1 MLKPHVDILNCCI
14 SPDWVFVVLLCPIGT
29 ALSDAIEESDSPTSL
44 FIVVI
49 AAVACCSVGRGHHC
63 LVYAMT
69 YIGGVN
75 CCVGGV
81 GCVHSI
87 HCCIRGVHCCGAR

>member
-1 MLKPHVDILNCCI
+1 MFAAL
-14 SPDWVFVVLLCPIGT
+14 SCPIGT

-75 CCVGGV
+75 CALAVLAASV
-81 GCVHSI
+81 VFIAASTAFI
-87 HCCIRGVHCCGAR
+87 AAAR